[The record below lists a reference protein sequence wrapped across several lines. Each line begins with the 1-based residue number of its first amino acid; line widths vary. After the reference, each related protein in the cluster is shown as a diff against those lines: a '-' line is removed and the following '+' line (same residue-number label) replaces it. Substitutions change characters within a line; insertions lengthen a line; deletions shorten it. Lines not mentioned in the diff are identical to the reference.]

1 MIGQELLSNKIC
13 QYTLDTFPRSIILLG
28 DTGSGRHT
36 LCNNIADRL
45 KIEKVIIDSPIS
57 YDNIEEFTTRPTPYL
72 YIFNADILSIKQQN
86 VILKF
91 LEEPLNNCYIVIVC
105 RVKQQLLDTILNRCQ
120 LWTLSKYEKDTL
132 IRIVPEATELQLSV
146 ASTPGQLIDLSAI
159 KEEDLYYMKDLSS
172 KILSSISKAT
182 VSNILSVP
190 DRFYYGPE
198 ESGKYSFDI
207 FLKFLLQTSF
217 KNVVEAVNSTCYN
230 TYMLTEELF
239 NKTFI
244 PNINKKQLFEN
255 YLMKMKG
262 QG

>member
-1 MIGQELLSNKIC
+1 
-13 QYTLDTFPRSIILLG
+13 
-28 DTGSGRHT
+28 
-36 LCNNIADRL
+36 
-45 KIEKVIIDSPIS
+45 
-57 YDNIEEFTTRPTPYL
+57 
-72 YIFNADILSIKQQN
+72 
-86 VILKF
+86 
-91 LEEPLNNCYIVIVC
+91 
-105 RVKQQLLDTILNRCQ
+105 
-120 LWTLSKYEKDTL
+120 
-132 IRIVPEATELQLSV
+132 
-146 ASTPGQLIDLSAI
+146 
-159 KEEDLYYMKDLSS
+159 MKDLSS

-190 DRFYYGPE
+190 DRFYYGAE

-217 KNVVEAVNSTCYN
+217 RNVVEAVNSTCYN

>member
-1 MIGQELLSNKIC
+1 MIGQELLSNKIG

-36 LCNNIADRL
+36 LCNDIADRL
-45 KIEKVIIDSPIS
+45 KIEKVIIDSSIS

-72 YIFNADILSIKQQN
+72 YIFNADVLSIKQQN

-91 LEEPLNNCYIVIVC
+91 LEEPLNNCYIVIIC

-132 IRIVPEATELQLSV
+132 TRIVPQATELQLSL
-146 ASTPGQLIDLSAI
+146 ASTPGQLIALSTV
-159 KEEDLYYMKDLSS
+159 KEEDLYYMTDLSS
-172 KILSSISKAT
+172 KILNSISRAT

-190 DRFYYGPE
+190 DRFYYGTE

-217 KNVVEAVNSTCYN
+217 RNVVEAVNSTCYN

-255 YLMKMKG
+255 YLLKMKG